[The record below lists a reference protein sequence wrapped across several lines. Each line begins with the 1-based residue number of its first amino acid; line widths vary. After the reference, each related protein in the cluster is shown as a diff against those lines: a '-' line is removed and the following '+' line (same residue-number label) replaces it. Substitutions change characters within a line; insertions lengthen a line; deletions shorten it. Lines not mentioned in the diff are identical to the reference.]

1 MKKWYALKVVSG
13 KDGDV
18 EAALLDMELEGFA
31 PRYKVRERK
40 SGKWRE
46 KTKYLL
52 DGYVL
57 VRAEMTAALWYR
69 LNNMWYVM
77 YLLAGD
83 IDEAEVAYIKNYVTL
98 ADTSEIDYSGDCV
111 VYRGAI
117 ACDPGRIIKVDKRK
131 GRALISFDLQGDP
144 IRRWVPVNIIDKS
157 T

>member
-18 EAALLDMELEGFA
+18 EAALQDAGMEGFA

-57 VRAEMTAALWYR
+57 VHAEMTAELWYW
-69 LNNMWYVM
+69 LHNMWYVM
-77 YLLAGD
+77 YLLSGD
-83 IDEAEVAYIKNYVTL
+83 IDEAEVAYIRNYVTL

-131 GRALISFDLQGDP
+131 GRALIWFELYGDT
-144 IRRWVPVNIIDKS
+144 IRRWVPVKIINKS